1 MFFSSVTVGVHCRAT
16 DWTGKTRGAQ
26 THIRLSKWM
35 KIPGEGP
42 QCGAGGSAPLCL
54 SGIPLTLTS
63 QRFFVLLAETA
74 KGRFL

>member
-1 MFFSSVTVGVHCRAT
+1 MFFSSVTVGHHCRAT

-26 THIRLSKWM
+26 THIRPSKWL
-35 KIPGEGP
+35 KIPGEGS
-42 QCGAGGSAPLCL
+42 QSGTGGSAPLGL
-54 SGIPLTLTS
+54 SGSPLTLTL